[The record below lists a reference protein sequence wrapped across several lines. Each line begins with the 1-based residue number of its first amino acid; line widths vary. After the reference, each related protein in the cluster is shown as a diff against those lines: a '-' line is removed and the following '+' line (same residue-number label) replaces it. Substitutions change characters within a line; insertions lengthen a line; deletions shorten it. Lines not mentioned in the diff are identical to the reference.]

1 MHALGLPVVGI
12 PCDAFERGPYPFH
25 GVGEKYIDAVA
36 HGAGVMPV
44 LLPTLAEGRDL
55 RALGGLVDPERLV
68 RSLDGLFFTG
78 SASNLE
84 PSLYGGEPSAPGTL
98 HDPQRDATTLPL
110 LRLAIACGVPLFCV
124 CRGLQELNVALG
136 GTLHQRV
143 HEVPGMLD
151 HRDDDNDPRELQYAL
166 AHEILVEEGG
176 ILAEL
181 IADRRPR
188 VNSLH
193 GQGINLLAPALRV
206 EARAPDGLIE
216 AVSVANRGAFALGV
230 QWHPEWRFREN
241 ALSVAMFAAFGAA
254 VRKRYAARAAV

>member
-1 MHALGLPVVGI
+1 
-12 PCDAFERGPYPFH
+12 
-25 GVGEKYIDAVA
+25 
-36 HGAGVMPV
+36 
-44 LLPTLAEGRDL
+44 
-55 RALGGLVDPERLV
+55 
-68 RSLDGLFFTG
+68 
-78 SASNLE
+78 
-84 PSLYGGEPSAPGTL
+84 
-98 HDPQRDATTLPL
+98 
-110 LRLAIACGVPLFCV
+110 
-124 CRGLQELNVALG
+124 
-136 GTLHQRV
+136 
-143 HEVPGMLD
+143 MLD

-166 AHEILVEEGG
+166 AHEIFVEEGG

-181 IADRRPR
+181 IADRHPR

-216 AVSVANRGAFALGV
+216 AVSVANSRAFALGV